1 MSENGKSQSRT
12 NFASAKN
19 KLTVSASKTS
29 QKFRSAGQPAGQ
41 TSSSMLGERY
51 SPNPQESTTDPF
63 VPGTQYLPHKRKMD
77 ENERSSVSDNDDSVH
92 SNDEKPKPAP
102 GKKTR
107 GRVKIQMEYIQ
118 NKLRRYTTFSKR
130 KSGIMKKAYELST
143 LTGTQVMLLVAS
155 ETGHV
160 YTFATPKLQ
169 PMITSDAGKALIQT
183 CLHSPDPPTSVVNPV
198 MEYDMRMNVSGYEET
213 DLGYAVNEE
222 DFVKHGMVSVCS
234 SGNMPIMNS
243 QGIVTI
249 PQGLMQMP
257 FSGHDTMTTHA
268 IMAQTHPMHIQTL
281 ASVSQNL
288 SPHASPP
295 PSYSPPR
302 TYTATPSSYPGSPGP
317 VYSQASQL
325 PHQSVMIDDLGS
337 PNHMGGS
344 PHLGPMEHYDRSP
357 SHSPIQSR
365 YSPHGY
371 STGSPMTGH
380 SPMRH
385 M

>member
-130 KSGIMKKAYELST
+130 KSGIMKKVRLS
-143 LTGTQVMLLVAS
+143 LRS
-155 ETGHV
+155 
-160 YTFATPKLQ
+160 LQ
-169 PMITSDAGKALIQT
+169 KSRIY
-183 CLHSPDPPTSVVNPV
+183 H
-198 MEYDMRMNVSGYEET
+198 
-213 DLGYAVNEE
+213 
-222 DFVKHGMVSVCS
+222 H
-234 SGNMPIMNS
+234 PIVLFRFRPMNS
-243 QGIVTI
+243 A
-249 PQGLMQMP
+249 L
-257 FSGHDTMTTHA
+257 
-268 IMAQTHPMHIQTL
+268 
-281 ASVSQNL
+281 SQ
-288 SPHASPP
+288 
-295 PSYSPPR
+295 
-302 TYTATPSSYPGSPGP
+302 
-317 VYSQASQL
+317 
-325 PHQSVMIDDLGS
+325 
-337 PNHMGGS
+337 
-344 PHLGPMEHYDRSP
+344 EHK
-357 SHSPIQSR
+357 
-365 YSPHGY
+365 
-371 STGSPMTGH
+371 
-380 SPMRH
+380 
-385 M
+385 